1 MAEGGLPSM
10 APPIGK
16 PIPVEE
22 DEPEVDPAGRINKRE
37 AAHHC
42 HLISDTLQD
51 FSRWI
56 RDGEI
61 QDVLKQLIEEV
72 QTVIKYHTK
81 IDTQLHLYSI
91 KRPVRRK

>member
-1 MAEGGLPSM
+1 MAEGNLPST

-22 DEPEVDPAGRINKRE
+22 DEPEVDPAGVINKRE

-42 HLISDTLQD
+42 QLISDALQD
-51 FSRWI
+51 FTQRI
-56 RDGEI
+56 RDGGI

-72 QTVIKYHTK
+72 QMVIK
-81 IDTQLHLYSI
+81 
-91 KRPVRRK
+91 